1 MFRRLVTLLQ
11 SPGARPAIS
20 VSAPSVIEQC
30 DEKPRDIIASDAE
43 KAQATSPLT
52 VEVVDGHLHKRRLD
66 VWLDKVV
73 HWSGSPAFFIFT
85 VAGLIAWAG
94 LGIAGYRCALRFST
108 PADTTAT
115 TPTGT
120 SSSPTSKPSAHVR
133 ANCSAPR

>member
-1 MFRRLVTLLQ
+1 MSPRLVTLLK

-20 VSAPSVIEQC
+20 VSAPSAIEPC
-30 DEKPRDIIASDAE
+30 DEKPRNLIASNDE
-43 KAQATSPLT
+43 KAQVSDPRT

-73 HWSGSPAFFIFT
+73 HWSGSPAFFLIS

-94 LGIAGYRCALRFST
+94 LGIDGYRSALRSLCLALT
-108 PADTTAT
+108 RAAP

-120 SSSPTSKPSAHVR
+120 
-133 ANCSAPR
+133 C